1 MWLVFDSVEN
11 AVFGYQLAICLGR
24 FGDFDIERDFGA
36 HFFCGVP
43 LVTAAFA
50 LSELSDSS
58 LELERQSPSI
68 CVNIK

>member
-1 MWLVFDSVEN
+1 MLFVFGSVAN
-11 AVFGYQLAICLGR
+11 AVSEYQFAVCLGR

-36 HFFCGVP
+36 LFFCGVP

-68 CVNIK
+68 CVNYK